1 MPPSLR
7 CAYFC
12 DKEATGPLDRHKL
25 IDHINKQALETPDK
39 PEAQPFVAGT
49 IRGTKARIIKI
60 LNMFRIRKNYISIIK
75 LFKINTYTY
84 LFSTEHVLTFYLF
97 HSMLHQ

>member
-7 CAYFC
+7 CGYFC
-12 DKEATGPLDRHKL
+12 EKEATGPLDRHKL

-49 IRGTKARIIKI
+49 VRGTKVE
-60 LNMFRIRKNYISIIK
+60 S
-75 LFKINTYTY
+75 
-84 LFSTEHVLTFYLF
+84 
-97 HSMLHQ
+97 

>member
-12 DKEATGPLDRHKL
+12 EKEATGPLDRHKL

-39 PEAQPFVAGT
+39 PEAQPYVAGT
-49 IRGTKARIIKI
+49 VRGTKVE
-60 LNMFRIRKNYISIIK
+60 ISLVFLI
-75 LFKINTYTY
+75 
-84 LFSTEHVLTFYLF
+84 
-97 HSMLHQ
+97 